1 MAGDGGS
8 LMEQLVSDR
17 EREQAVARLRDGAA
31 DGRLTLDEFA
41 ARVGDAYLARTTAEL
56 DLVMAGLPALPEPQ
70 PRIDPTPRVVGVI
83 GSGRLRGRWR
93 PARPTR
99 AVAVLGSAQL
109 DLCDIVLDGAA
120 EVNIRAIAVFGGIDI
135 VVPEGVPVELTGLV
149 VVGSKDYRVR
159 DRYVRHEL
167 PLVRVRATA
176 VFGGVTVRTRP
187 FTAGRWGRM
196 A

>member
-1 MAGDGGS
+1 
-8 LMEQLVSDR
+8 MEQLVSDH
-17 EREQAVARLRDGAA
+17 EREVVVARLRDGAA

-41 ARVGDAYLARTTAEL
+41 ARVGDAYGARTTAEL
-56 DLVMAGLPALPEPQ
+56 DSVVAGLPVLSEPR
-70 PRIDPTPRVVGVI
+70 PRIEPTRRVVGIV

-109 DLCDIVLDGAA
+109 DLCDILLDGAD
-120 EVNIRAIAVFGGIDI
+120 EVAIRAVAVFGGIEV

-149 VVGSKDYRVR
+149 VIGSKDYRVR
-159 DRYVRHEL
+159 DRSVRHEL